1 MCALP
6 VQLRHKFLCPIS
18 ALTDR
23 GGRLGQGT
31 REGSER
37 RLSVCQRGCT
47 RRAASSRAA
56 PCAFL
61 TPSRAE
67 QEEGKYLIKG
77 SGGLACLTA
86 ASIPPEETCSR
97 PPA

>member
-47 RRAASSRAA
+47 RRAAQLLVL
-56 PCAFL
+56 F
-61 TPSRAE
+61 
-67 QEEGKYLIKG
+67 
-77 SGGLACLTA
+77 
-86 ASIPPEETCSR
+86 
-97 PPA
+97 